1 MDNREDTQKL
11 IEQVLHRC
19 APQSAEATLVAADSS
34 LTRFANNAIHQ
45 NVHERDSTLYLRL
58 LDGVRLGMA
67 SSNRLDPAGLDDLVA
82 RARLFATAS
91 REDADFPGFVSKG
104 KYRSVASFDP
114 DAAACSPQQ
123 RAAQVSTVC
132 RLAAEKALNASGA
145 YSTGWEV
152 TALGNTNGV
161 FAYHAASR
169 VDFQTVVMG
178 DDSSGHAQSSGW
190 RLDDI
195 PVEALGGEAI
205 RKAEL
210 GRQPRKIEPGEYPV
224 LLDPYATHD
233 VLSSLDFYGMSA
245 NAVREGR
252 SWMNGRLGE
261 SAMDSRVSIWDDGY
275 NLEGNPLPFDYEGTP
290 KQKVDIVRQ
299 GVVVGPVYDR
309 RTAQKEGVES
319 SGHALPSEYR
329 QYSPAATHL
338 FMQPGDSSL
347 EDMLQGLSRGLY
359 ITRFWY
365 TRLVHP
371 LDCVITGMT
380 RDGVFMVED
389 GELAFAVKNMRF
401 TQSYVQA
408 LAELEAISRET
419 RLLVSSYGAIATRVP
434 ALQLKRFNFTGSTV

>member
-1 MDNREDTQKL
+1 MENREDAQKL
-11 IEQVLHRC
+11 IEQVLRRC
-19 APQSAEATLVAADSS
+19 APQHAEAMLVAADSS

-45 NVHERDSTLYLRL
+45 NVHERDTTLYLRL
-58 LDGVRLGMA
+58 LDGKRLGRS
-67 SSNRLDPAGLDDLVA
+67 SSNRLDSTGLDELVA
-82 RARLFATAS
+82 RARLFAKAS
-91 REDADFPGFVSKG
+91 REDADFPGFVSDA
-104 KYRSVASFDP
+104 KYQSVASFDP
-114 DAAACSPQQ
+114 AAAACSPQQ
-123 RAAQVSTVC
+123 RATRVSVVC

-169 VDFQTVVMG
+169 VDYQAVVMS
-178 DDSSGHAQSSGW
+178 DDSSGHAESSGW

-210 GRQPRKIEPGEYPV
+210 GRKPRKIEPGEYPV
-224 LLDPYATHD
+224 LLDPYATSD
-233 VLSSLDFYGMSA
+233 MLENLDFHGMGA
-245 NAVREGR
+245 MTVQEGR

-261 SAMDSRVSIWDDGY
+261 RAMDSRVSIWDDGY

-309 RTAQKEGVES
+309 RTAQKDGVES
-319 SGHALPSEYR
+319 SGHTLPSKHR
-329 QYSPAATHL
+329 QFSPAATHM

-347 EDMLQGLSRGLY
+347 EDMLHSLMHGLY

-371 LDCVITGMT
+371 RDCVVTGMT

-389 GELAFAVKNMRF
+389 GELAYAVKNLRF

-408 LAELEAISRET
+408 LAEIDAIGRET
-419 RLLVSSYGAIATRVP
+419 RLLVESYYNIASRVP